1 MKQKVILSCVLILSL
16 AIVSAV
22 NAGIT
27 KGTKSLLLHLPFEEA
42 GGKVVKDVSPNK
54 FVGQLTNAKS
64 VDGVVGNAL
73 EFNKG
78 SARFDKLNI
87 DPPEALTIEFWF
99 KPSQKITG
107 GSRMDLMYRASGG
120 GRPHITFNRGG
131 VLLGHYF
138 ATDKAELEIKRQA
151 KEFDT
156 KWYYYVATQ
165 TGSETVLYID
175 GEEDG
180 KAAAGG
186 SVRIDFIEHGMSI
199 AANHEGGNNFNGAM
213 DEVKIW
219 NVALTADEVKKSM
232 QAALAPTT
240 AVDSRNRLTTKWADI
255 KFNR

>member
-1 MKQKVILSCVLILSL
+1 MRQKLTLSCVLILSL

-22 NAGIT
+22 DAGI
-27 KGTKSLLLHLPFEEA
+27 TKSLLLHLPFEEA
-42 GGKVVKDVSPNK
+42 GGKVVTDVSSNK
-54 FVGQLTNAKS
+54 FVGQLSNAKS
-64 VDGVVGNAL
+64 VEGVVGNAL

-87 DPPEALTIEFWF
+87 DLPSALTIEFWF

-107 GSRMDLMYRASGG
+107 GGRMDLMYRASGG

-138 ATDKAELEIKRQA
+138 ATDKAELEIKSKA

-180 KAAAGG
+180 KADAGG
-186 SVRIDFIEHGMSI
+186 NVRIDFIEHGLSI
-199 AANHEGGNNFNGAM
+199 AANHEGGNNFSGAIG
-213 DEVKIW
+213 EVKIW
-219 NVALTADEVKKSM
+219 NVALTAEEVKKSM
-232 QAALAPTT
+232 KEALASTT
-240 AVDSRNRLTTKWADI
+240 AVDSRNKLTTKWADI

>member
-1 MKQKVILSCVLILSL
+1 MKLKKILSFSVILILIMVL
-16 AIVSAV
+16 AV
-22 NAGIT
+22 DAADPKKDLII
-27 KGTKSLLLHLPFEEA
+27 HLPFE
-42 GGKVVKDVSPNK
+42 GDGTDVKDVSPNK
-54 FVGQLTNAKS
+54 FKGKVAGKAKS
-64 VDGVVGNAL
+64 VAGVVGKAL
-73 EFNKG
+73 EFNEGAAK
-78 SARFDKLNI
+78 FDPLKF
-87 DPPEALTIEFWF
+87 DVPKAAMTIEFWF
-99 KPSQKITG
+99 KPSKKITG
-107 GSRMDLMYRASGG
+107 GGRMDLMYRASGG

-138 ATDKAELEIKRQA
+138 ATDKAELEIKSKA

-219 NVALTADEVKKSM
+219 NVALTADEVKESM

-255 KFNR
+255 KFNW

>member
-1 MKQKVILSCVLILSL
+1 MCMKVIFSLNLVLVLILMVPL
-16 AIVSAV
+16 ADAADSKDLI
-22 NAGIT
+22 I
-27 KGTKSLLLHLPFEEA
+27 HLPFE
-42 GGKVVKDVSPNK
+42 GNGKEVKDVSPNK
-54 FVGQLTNAKS
+54 FKGKVVGKAKS
-64 VDGVVGNAL
+64 VEGVVGKAL
-73 EFNKG
+73 EFGGGAAK
-78 SARFDKLNI
+78 FDPLKFDL
-87 DPPEALTIEFWF
+87 PKAMTIEFWF

-138 ATDKAELEIKRQA
+138 ATDKAELEIKSQA